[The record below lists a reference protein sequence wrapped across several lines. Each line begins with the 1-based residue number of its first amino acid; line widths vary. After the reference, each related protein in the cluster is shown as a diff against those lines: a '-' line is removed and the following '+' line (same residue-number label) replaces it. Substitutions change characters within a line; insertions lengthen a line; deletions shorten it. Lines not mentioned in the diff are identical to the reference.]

1 MTAEDQ
7 SSDGLVLLSQIKTH
21 LERAMPWPGQHAGPR
36 GTAGEGI
43 SPQAVEAVAGSIT
56 MCCAAAA
63 STWVKKR
70 DLASCWS
77 SWSSQ
82 LWLQGKTSPD
92 KFPHPL
98 LPHKAQQQPFSSASL
113 SHTPLY
119 LLPICVF
126 SPTSPSPDC
135 CSCVSPFVSSFLLA
149 HLVFPPPSKGAG
161 FSHLF
166 PPAHLQPWE
175 EAVPKQ
181 GSISS

>member
-1 MTAEDQ
+1 MARTTRRTQGHCWGGDKPAGSGGCGWEHHHVLCCC
-7 SSDGLVLLSQIKTH
+7 SIHLGEETGPCKLLVKLVI
-21 LERAMPWPGQHAGPR
+21 P
-36 GTAGEGI
+36 
-43 SPQAVEAVAGSIT
+43 AVAP
-56 MCCAAAA
+56 
-63 STWVKKR
+63 R
-70 DLASCWS
+70 E
-77 SWSSQ
+77 
-82 LWLQGKTSPD
+82 D
-92 KFPHPL
+92 KPRQVPPPL
-98 LPHKAQQQPFSSASL
+98 LPHKVQQQPFSSASL